1 MKAILNPKPVA
12 LSLKSGFGNQSM
24 QVNHLFLTLLLA
36 LVNGNRATADCVSTQ
51 QPTALIIM
59 GASCAG
65 KSTVSKALITALG
78 QNWRLVELDVIEEQL
93 KAAGK
98 DHTIPNL
105 LAVLVHTANAALAA
119 GDNIVI
125 DTNVYDPILA
135 TIATAQQKY
144 ILIDCPLEALL
155 IRDEQRNQR
164 LQRDPKRAGYARA
177 YLLKTHAKF
186 AALKQRGQY
195 DLTFDSSIN
204 NVNETVRQVQLK
216 LESTKLV
223 GASLVLSS
231 NSD

>member
-1 MKAILNPKPVA
+1 
-12 LSLKSGFGNQSM
+12 SM
-24 QVNHLFLTLLLA
+24 QVNHLFLTLSLV
-36 LVNGNRATADCVSTQ
+36 LVNFNTADCVNTQ
-51 QPTALIIM
+51 QHTALILM

-65 KSTVSKALITALG
+65 KSTVSKALVGALG
-78 QNWRLVELDVIEEQL
+78 PNWKLVELDVIEEQL
-93 KAAGK
+93 RAAGE
-98 DHTIPNL
+98 DHTIPSL
-105 LAVLVHTANAALAA
+105 LAALVRTANAALAA

-164 LQRDPKRAGYARA
+164 LRRNPKRAGYARE

-186 AALKQRGQY
+186 AALKQRQQY

-204 NVNETVRQVQLK
+204 TVNEMVRQVQLK
-216 LESTKLV
+216 VESTKLAS
-223 GASLVLSS
+223 ASLVRSS
-231 NSD
+231 SSDQPKTVQHLDSDKYP